1 MSNKLQRVLRRGTKP
16 IRAAAAEG
24 IREGMALLLPPGAIV
39 AEQGVC
45 HVPETGA
52 ARTVVPVLHEAYV
65 VIQLNEHRRC
75 YATWL
80 PDCTSWDLLCL
91 EIDPAAAGSPAS
103 LLPAAVAA
111 RYGNSRS

>member
-1 MSNKLQRVLRRGTKP
+1 MPKKLQRMLRRGTKR
-16 IRAAAAEG
+16 IRDVAAEG
-24 IREGMALLLPPGAIV
+24 IREGMALLLPPGPIV

-45 HVPETGA
+45 HVPETGP

-65 VIQLNEHRRC
+65 VVQLDEHRRC

-91 EIDPAAAGSPAS
+91 DVDPAAACSPAS
-103 LLPAAVAA
+103 LPAAVAA
-111 RYGNSRS
+111 RYGYSRR